1 MKGFEKNV
9 LKNCRVKKRKKKHS
23 KEREKKSQLNFFFRF
38 GDFFFTLSLARKK
51 QRLFS
56 KKQNQ
61 PSCAF
66 PRSSSPFF
74 WPSRGPRRVRCLF
87 FCSCLLFLFF
97 TRKQIQGN
105 ASATD
110 GREGRRLFFLPLTH
124 QISLLLP
131 PFVLYKTKQQRKTSL
146 SPSEVSF
153 LFLIE
158 REKSA
163 RERKKRK
170 VKEKKKAEEKEKKNG
185 RPALLWDFSLKRKKN
200 ENPPFSSLLKNQN
213 DNSPRR
219 TRWRCPE

>member
-1 MKGFEKNV
+1 MIFFSPSLSLGKNNAFFP
-9 LKNCRVKKRKKKHS
+9 KNKTNHHALFLARRRRFSGPRGGRGGCVVCFFALVYFFFFFLRKK
-23 KEREKKSQLNFFFRF
+23 
-38 GDFFFTLSLARKK
+38 
-51 QRLFS
+51 
-56 KKQNQ
+56 
-61 PSCAF
+61 
-66 PRSSSPFF
+66 
-74 WPSRGPRRVRCLF
+74 
-87 FCSCLLFLFF
+87 
-97 TRKQIQGN
+97 IQGN